1 MFVKTLIACAAVMSM
16 SSWSAYAD
24 DADRTLHKVTIAV
37 AGMMKS
43 KSGAT

>member
-1 MFVKTLIACAAVMSM
+1 MSVSLCSGIAHGER
-16 SSWSAYAD
+16 AD
-24 DADRTLHKVTIAV
+24 QTLHKVTIAV